1 MKERFV
7 IGCESFFC
15 FICKKGG
22 AENQN
27 AGVGRI
33 GYLTK
38 RSVYTEG
45 VQQRVDM
52 RRAAWYIRGVNNPI
66 DELGGEA
73 VMKKAVSS
81 VLLCVLLCACG
92 KASVVVKEGVV
103 VEYGAEL
110 KVENLT
116 DEKVT
121 LKEVKGYDAKK
132 TGEQKVTAIFVNEK
146 DKEIEAEIT
155 LEVKDTKKPVI
166 KLKKEKVEITAG
178 DKFDA
183 TSNIESVKDP
193 VDGDLKKSKDTK
205 LTKNGY
211 LITSDV
217 NAKKAGSYTVKVTAY
232 DVNGNKAESSYK
244 VTVKKK
250 PQEQTPTQNN
260 NQTSSNNSY
269 SNNQGNTNYSKP
281 TSGSTSS
288 TKKPSSA
295 SSNNGGSSSGQTTN
309 KPHKHWG
316 PAVEGMYFDSGDE
329 LDAWAIQYHRDQ
341 MRQGNDIGAA
351 WGVSECSCG
360 KLFIH
365 RFY

>member
-1 MKERFV
+1 
-7 IGCESFFC
+7 
-15 FICKKGG
+15 
-22 AENQN
+22 
-27 AGVGRI
+27 
-33 GYLTK
+33 
-38 RSVYTEG
+38 
-45 VQQRVDM
+45 
-52 RRAAWYIRGVNNPI
+52 
-66 DELGGEA
+66 
-73 VMKKAVSS
+73 MKKISFLAV
-81 VLLCVLLCACG
+81 CAMMFL
-92 KASVVVKEGVV
+92 VVGCSKELKVTVKDNLE
-103 VEYGAEL
+103 VEYGDKLDNSILFDKEQS
-110 KVENLT
+110 
-116 DEKVT
+116 DEGIAV
-121 LKEVKGYDAKK
+121 KEVKNFDAKK
-132 TGEQKVTAIFVNEK
+132 TGEQEIIVVFSDSDEKTKEETIKVT
-146 DKEIEAEIT
+146 
-155 LEVKDTKKPVI
+155 VKDSKKPVI

-260 NQTSSNNSY
+260 NQSSGNGYTSNHGSY
-269 SNNQGNTNYSKP
+269 NKPSSGNTASN
-281 TSGSTSS
+281 
-288 TKKPSSA
+288 KKPSSA
-295 SSNNGGSSSGQTTN
+295 SSNNSGSSSGQTAN

-329 LDAWAIQYHRDQ
+329 LDEWAMNYIIE
-341 MRQGNDIGAA
+341 QGDKGNIIGAA

-360 KLFIH
+360 KLYINM
-365 RFY
+365 FY